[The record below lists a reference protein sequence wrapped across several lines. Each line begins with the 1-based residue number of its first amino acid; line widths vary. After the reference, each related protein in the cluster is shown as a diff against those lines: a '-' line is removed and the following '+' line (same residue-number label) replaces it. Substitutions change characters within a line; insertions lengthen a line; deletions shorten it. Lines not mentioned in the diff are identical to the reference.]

1 MNSAMSRILAGLYR
15 AAIVGAWALL
25 LLAVA
30 RLWWR

>member
-1 MNSAMSRILAGLYR
+1 MNSAMARILAGLYR
-15 AAIVGAWALL
+15 VTVAGAWALL